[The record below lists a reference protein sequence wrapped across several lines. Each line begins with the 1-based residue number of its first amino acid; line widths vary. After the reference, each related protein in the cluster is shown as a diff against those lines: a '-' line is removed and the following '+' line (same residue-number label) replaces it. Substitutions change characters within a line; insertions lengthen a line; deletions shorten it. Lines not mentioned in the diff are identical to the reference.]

1 MYRSSLP
8 RTLSGGATATPRVSL
23 ALRKLVGLGSP
34 PTPLS
39 RSFVYQHS
47 NNSSLDTRK
56 YYYST
61 NINTTSSLR
70 RLRPRTTLLALSIQ
84 QTRQNHIDTMDA
96 AELANYLAD
105 SPPTVV
111 PLEIKKH
118 FEALTARQKRY
129 AHYISKA
136 SFAGTR
142 IILRQVSPESESI
155 YDFILSLYRASAG
168 DWSAYATKAGVSA
181 QDLQYFLEYAAQ
193 FLGNSG
199 NYKGFGDAKFIPR
212 APEEAFAKLAAQDET
227 AKKHYEATRGG
238 IFATERQDLM
248 HLGFTEEGHMTTYYP
263 DSPSITKVEIEA
275 VSAWMVGVGLL
286 PENTRLRKNEAG
298 EFEILIASAV
308 TEVPAEGGD
317 IGKETQFVV
326 KEGLLEGKTIKLVYG
341 DHAKEMAAIAGWHA
355 KAAEEAENENQKLM
369 QLAYVKSFETGSLLA
384 FKDSQRFWIR
394 DKGPM
399 VESDVGFVETYRD
412 PHGVRGEWEG
422 FAATVNLER
431 TAAFTGLVASAET
444 EIPKLPWGP
453 TFEKDTFLSPD
464 FTSLEVL
471 AFASSGIPAG
481 INIPNY
487 DDIRQ
492 TEGFKNVSLGNVL
505 SAVAPH
511 EKIPFIRP
519 EDLALYEKY
528 RGQAFEVQVG
538 VHELLGHGTGK
549 LLQETAPGQFNFDRA
564 NPPVSPIT
572 GKAIESYYKPGA
584 TFGGVFGAIASSY
597 EECRAECVAMALG
610 CEFSV
615 LKVFGFGSGEVDMDG
630 EAGDVLYV
638 SYLSMARAGIASL
651 EMWDPKSR
659 KWGQAHSQARF
670 SILKCFLEAGDGFCE
685 LAYKEGGD
693 MSDLA
698 VKIDRSKILTV
709 GRKAVEEYLLKL
721 HIFKSTADVVA
732 GTELYERMT
741 RVEEGFWAEKVRG
754 QVIKQKQPRKVFV
767 QANTELGEDGEVAIK
782 VQETSLEGMVASF
795 AERGN

>member
-1 MYRSSLP
+1 
-8 RTLSGGATATPRVSL
+8 
-23 ALRKLVGLGSP
+23 
-34 PTPLS
+34 
-39 RSFVYQHS
+39 
-47 NNSSLDTRK
+47 
-56 YYYST
+56 
-61 NINTTSSLR
+61 
-70 RLRPRTTLLALSIQ
+70 
-84 QTRQNHIDTMDA
+84 MDA

-111 PLEIKKH
+111 PLEIRKH
-118 FEALTARQKRY
+118 FEALTPRQKRY

-155 YDFILSLYRASAG
+155 YDFILSLHRASISAG
-168 DWSAYATKAGVSA
+168 SWSSYATRAGVSA

-199 NYKGFGDAKFIPR
+199 NYKGFGDVKFIPR
-212 APEEAFAKLAAQDET
+212 APEEAFAKLAAGDET
-227 AKKHYEATRGG
+227 AKKHYEETKGG
-238 IFATERQDLM
+238 IFATGRQDLM
-248 HLGFTEEGHMTTYYP
+248 HLGFTEQGHMTTYYP
-263 DSPSITKVEIEA
+263 DSPSITKAEIEA

-317 IGKETQFVV
+317 IGKETTFVV

-341 DHAKEMAAIAGWHA
+341 DHEKEMAAIAGWHA

-453 TFEKDTFLSPD
+453 TFEKDSFLSPD

-505 SAVAPH
+505 SAVAPK

-519 EDLALYEKY
+519 DDLALYEKY

-549 LLQETAPGQFNFDRA
+549 LLQETAPGEFNFDRA
-564 NPPVSPIT
+564 NPPISPIT
-572 GKAIESYYKPGA
+572 RKAIESYYKPGA

-615 LKVFGFGSGEVDMDG
+615 LKVFGFGTGEVDMDG

-651 EMWDPKSR
+651 ELWDPKSR

-709 GRKAVEEYLLKL
+709 GRKAVEDYLLRL
-721 HIFKSTADVVA
+721 HVFKSTADVVA
-732 GTELYERMT
+732 GTALYERMT

-767 QANTELGEDGEVAIK
+767 QANTELGEDGEVVIK

>member
-1 MYRSSLP
+1 
-8 RTLSGGATATPRVSL
+8 
-23 ALRKLVGLGSP
+23 
-34 PTPLS
+34 
-39 RSFVYQHS
+39 
-47 NNSSLDTRK
+47 
-56 YYYST
+56 
-61 NINTTSSLR
+61 
-70 RLRPRTTLLALSIQ
+70 
-84 QTRQNHIDTMDA
+84 MDA
-96 AELANYLAD
+96 AELVNYLAD

-118 FEALTARQKRY
+118 FEALTPRQKRY

-142 IILRQVSPESESI
+142 IILRQVSPESEAI
-155 YDFILSLYRASAG
+155 YDFILSLHRASAG

-199 NYKGFGDAKFIPR
+199 NYKGFGDAKFVPR
-212 APEEAFAKLAAQDET
+212 APESAFTALAAQDAE
-227 AKKHYEATRGG
+227 AKKHYDATKGG
-238 IFATERQDLM
+238 IFGTERQDLM

-263 DSPSITKVEIEA
+263 DSPEITKAEIEA

-286 PENTRLRKNEAG
+286 PENTRLRKTEG
-298 EFEILIASAV
+298 GVFEILIASAV

-317 IGKETQFVV
+317 IGKETSFTV
-326 KEGLLEGKTIKLVYG
+326 KDGLLKGKTIKLVYG
-341 DHAKEMAAIAGWHA
+341 DHAKEMAAIAGFHA
-355 KAAEEAENENQKLM
+355 KAAEEAENENQKKM

-431 TAAFTGLVASAET
+431 TAAFTGLVDSAQT
-444 EIPKLPWGP
+444 EIPKLPWDSS
-453 TFEKDTFLSPD
+453 FEKDSFLSPD

-505 SAVAPH
+505 SAVAPK

-519 EDLALYEKY
+519 EDLELYEKY

-549 LLQETAPGQFNFDRA
+549 LLQETAPGEFNFDQ
-564 NPPVSPIT
+564 
-572 GKAIESYYKPGA
+572 SYYKPGG

-615 LKVFGFGSGEVDMDG
+615 LKVFGFGTGEVDMDG

-651 EMWDPKSR
+651 ELWDPKSR

-685 LAYKEGGD
+685 LAFKEGGD

-709 GRKAVEEYLLKL
+709 GRKAVEDYLLKL
-721 HIFKSTADVVA
+721 HVYKSTADVVA

-741 RVEEGFWAEKVRG
+741 RVEQGFWAEQVRG
-754 QVIKQKQPRKVFV
+754 QVLKQKQPRKVFV
-767 QANTELGEDGEVAIK
+767 QANTVLGEDGEVVLK